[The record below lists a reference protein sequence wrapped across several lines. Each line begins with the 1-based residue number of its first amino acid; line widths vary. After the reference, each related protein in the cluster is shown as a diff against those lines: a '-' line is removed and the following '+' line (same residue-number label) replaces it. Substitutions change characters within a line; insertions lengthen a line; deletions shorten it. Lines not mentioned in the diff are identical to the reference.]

1 MKVLFFTAI
10 IIAFAD
16 IGFCRAKSIRK
27 LQEDSDFNLLNL
39 FDAVCV
45 DGPKYIERR
54 IPNIK
59 MTAENAISPDVGLT
73 YTFGSA
79 TWRIGYQE
87 VCDSDVSRFFVCLE
101 ANIQGF
107 IPKVLQISN
116 AVITDNGPVV
126 ADFSSKL
133 DRDEPFFRGCQDI
146 SEDAWL
152 RMIRNPD
159 EHYIRAS
166 PGFPVGNNVIRGQI
180 WQAFPALLE
189 NEQTVAPFNNTV
201 SGATGRARINVEE
214 GGQAIFFDATIG
226 QFDPDVAKLARGEEG
241 ENGII
246 VLNFSSLK
254 IGTGRFLGSLT
265 IDELGISEQ
274 VVIEM
279 IADPG
284 LYYFTFQGGEQAPE
298 AFTSIRG
305 QVYPYNA
312 QF

>member
-1 MKVLFFTAI
+1 M
-10 IIAFAD
+10 
-16 IGFCRAKSIRK
+16 RK
-27 LQEDSDFNLLNL
+27 LEDSSSDNDFSLLTL

-45 DGPKYIERR
+45 DGPKYIERL

-59 MTAENAISPDVGLT
+59 MTSENAIAPDVGLD

-87 VCDSDVSRFFVCLE
+87 ICDSDDARFFVCLE

-116 AVITDNGPVV
+116 ALITDNGPVV

-133 DRDEPFFRGCQDI
+133 DRDEPYFRGCQDV

-166 PGFPVGNNVIRGQI
+166 PGFPADDSVIRGQI
-180 WQAFPALLE
+180 WQAFPARLE

-201 SGATGRARINVEE
+201 SGASGRARINVEA
-214 GGQAIFFDATIG
+214 GGTVVFFDATIS

-265 IDELGISEQ
+265 IDELGVSEQ
-274 VVIEM
+274 AIIEM

-312 QF
+312 QY